1 MTVWGLRP
9 RKKGVMEIG
18 HVGLAVMA
26 WLMIVSLI
34 GAVVTAVVTQWDM

>member
-1 MTVWGLRP
+1 MGLMP
-9 RKKGVMEIG
+9 QKEGVMEIG

-26 WLMIVSLI
+26 WLMIVSFT

>member
-1 MTVWGLRP
+1 MWGLRP

-18 HVGLAVMA
+18 SVGLAVMA
-26 WLMIVSLI
+26 WLMIVSFI